1 MTPALAA
8 ALARAEAADAAGA
21 APGIVPQRPARGSV
35 STTRGWLAHASARL
49 GHSPLDDAPE
59 RGRQ

>member
-1 MTPALAA
+1 MSPALAA

-21 APGIVPQRPARGSV
+21 APGIVPQPPVRGSV
-35 STTRGWLAHASARL
+35 SKTRGWLAHATARR
-49 GHSPLDDAPE
+49 GHSTFDAAPE

>member
-21 APGIVPQRPARGSV
+21 APGIVPRHPASRSVFRTRPVAQGV
-35 STTRGWLAHASARL
+35 SRSL
-49 GHSPLDDAPE
+49 E
-59 RGRQ
+59 RGERGTR

>member
-21 APGIVPQRPARGSV
+21 APGIVPRRPASGSV
-35 STTRGWLAHASARL
+35 FRTRPVARGVSWTL
-49 GHSPLDDAPE
+49 E
-59 RGRQ
+59 RIGRGTR